1 MAFAQIDHRPSHA
14 FGTGLSIGVHL
25 LIFSVLLF
33 TAIQSPSETATPN
46 VSVALL
52 APNFTRPG
60 SPGRP
65 GGSGMQAAA
74 ERTQTR
80 DAAKRGL
87 APSEAPQ
94 AVKPPDVSVPAMI
107 VDAPALLPGS
117 AIDIDAIG
125 RGLGPGAGSDRGSGV
140 AGAGAG
146 AGPGRDGGFG
156 GDGPGS
162 GDGATS
168 PQLIREVRPG
178 YTVEAM
184 RAKVQGRVELE
195 VVVLPDG
202 TVDPKQIRM
211 IRSLDSTFGL
221 DAQAIEAVKQWRF
234 RPGRQNGRP
243 VPVRVTVELTFT
255 LR

>member
-33 TAIQSPSETATPN
+33 TAIQSPTETAMPN

-52 APNFTRPG
+52 APNLTRSG
-60 SPGRP
+60 SPGHP

-74 ERTQTR
+74 EQTLTPDR
-80 DAAKRGL
+80 AKRDL
-87 APSEAPQ
+87 APSDAP
-94 AVKPPDVSVPAMI
+94 AEIKPPDVAVPAMI
-107 VDAPALLPGS
+107 VEAPARLPGS
-117 AIDIDAIG
+117 AIDIDTIG

-140 AGAGAG
+140 GGAGIG